1 MIFATGITLTH
12 KSVKCQPINKN
23 GFTIGPKLRRTTIF
37 LISTRLLNI
46 DFTKLEKS
54 KKFTPALYHEKDGI
68 WEGGST
74 SQFSPVMT
82 FKLWEKFSDDFLEV
96 SESMEVNGKRTFGY
110 DEPIIYKRV

>member
-1 MIFATGITLTH
+1 MGLQSGRNYVELQF
-12 KSVKCQPINKN
+12 
-23 GFTIGPKLRRTTIF
+23 F

-74 SQFSPVMT
+74 SRFSPVMI
-82 FKLWEKFSDDFLEV
+82 FKLWEKFSDSCLEV
-96 SESMEVNGKRTFGY
+96 WKLMGRELLDMMNQ
-110 DEPIIYKRV
+110 